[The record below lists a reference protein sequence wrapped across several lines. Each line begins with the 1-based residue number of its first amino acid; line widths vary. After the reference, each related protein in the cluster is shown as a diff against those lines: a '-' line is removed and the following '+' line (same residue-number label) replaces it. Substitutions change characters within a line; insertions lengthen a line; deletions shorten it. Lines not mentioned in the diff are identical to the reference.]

1 MGLMT
6 ATVNMC
12 FRYFLIFMLLL
23 FLLTYTHVLLLVFCF
38 SKIPFPI
45 LMPYRYKD
53 GAKMIDAR

>member
-1 MGLMT
+1 MGFMT
-6 ATVNMC
+6 AAVNMC

-23 FLLTYTHVLLLVFCF
+23 FLLIYNHVLLVFYF
-38 SKIPFPI
+38 SEIPFSI